1 MSDETVEND
10 PPFFV
15 TIFVW
20 IMGIVLIG
28 LVIWGVWT
36 LGKNVSYGL
45 FYADMVLQ
53 TVTETVKES
62 CLIGK

>member
-1 MSDETVEND
+1 
-10 PPFFV
+10 
-15 TIFVW
+15 
-20 IMGIVLIG
+20 MGIVLIG